1 VKQLRNGDGA
11 GIPYGLDDRLPC
23 IDLALSEKPCLAGV
37 TLGAFVVRDNAL
49 RKNDPD
55 PLDTSVK
62 VKGER
67 LKVKGTRH
75 HKIIFYRLA
84 DGRSIALSAKME
96 EKSGAGLA
104 ALPRRR

>member
-1 VKQLRNGDGA
+1 
-11 GIPYGLDDRLPC
+11 
-23 IDLALSEKPCLAGV
+23 
-37 TLGAFVVRDNAL
+37 
-49 RKNDPD
+49 
-55 PLDTSVK
+55 VK

-84 DGRSIALSAKME
+84 DGRSIVLSAKME